1 VRDHGIV
8 PVDERLAVLED
19 HRRVIDAID
28 DGDARLARDLAAA
41 HLVDAQHYPGSS
53 GVVDPSMVRNWAQ
66 SPSSTS

>member
-1 VRDHGIV
+1 
-8 PVDERLAVLED
+8 
-19 HRRVIDAID
+19 VIDAID
-28 DGDARLARDLAAA
+28 DGDARLARDMAAA